1 MKRVM
6 YFASAALLLAAPAVY
21 SQMPAGQKIGL
32 ATSLQRGYAG
42 IKTNFTAAAEKMP
55 EADYTFKVGSMP
67 EARTYGQL
75 IAHIAQAQF
84 GQCAGLTGVPNPMAG
99 KNLEQELKT
108 KAELTK
114 ALADSFAI
122 CDKAFEAVTDANATE
137 WSKPVRTNRL
147 ARRRSTASSCT
158 ATKSPAPPTRICG
171 PRGSCLRRPSAH
183 RARCAVA
190 AVCNARRFQSRNS
203 GWACRSWRRAFF

>member
-137 WSKPVRTNRL
+137 LIKLMNRSPFHPLEIHLNDGSSITVHEPFSIATARTSPCFIVYTAEKMDVVAYRNVTKVTTPV
-147 ARRRSTASSCT
+147 
-158 ATKSPAPPTRICG
+158 G
-171 PRGSCLRRPSAH
+171 
-183 RARCAVA
+183 VE
-190 AVCNARRFQSRNS
+190 
-203 GWACRSWRRAFF
+203 